1 VRQRTVTAVTHYDAA
16 NRKADTWDMSY
27 NPNDREQKRYVD
39 SPVVADIFMSLMG
52 VALGFATW
60 ASLTQASPQY
70 LAAGIMGFF
79 ALLCV
84 FGVLSQKR
92 RTFTFDQTTQTMSWT
107 SRGLRE
113 NTSGTVAFKDIS
125 TFLDSMQDKQTV
137 LYRIMIQMP
146 QQTLPLSNAYNWPL
160 KQAEAKMLE
169 IRTLLGQPTDTPID
183 DSAAQQQRN
192 LISIATT
199 AGQQTD
205 DGKPHV
211 FVKIFRQ

>member
-1 VRQRTVTAVTHYDAA
+1 MD
-16 NRKADTWDMSY
+16 Y
-27 NPNDREQKRYVD
+27 NPNDKAQQRYVD
-39 SPVVADIFMSLMG
+39 SPVVADVFMSLMG
-52 VALGFATW
+52 VALSIATW
-60 ASLTQASPQY
+60 SAITQATPQY

-79 ALLCV
+79 ALLCF
-84 FGVLSQKR
+84 FGVLTQKR
-92 RTFTFDQTTQTMSWT
+92 RTFTFDKTTQTMTWT

-113 NTSGTVAFKDIS
+113 NQSGTVPFKDIS

-160 KQAEAKMLE
+160 KQAEARLLE
-169 IRTLLGQPTDTPID
+169 IRTLLGQPTDTHVD

-192 LISIATT
+192 LISTTTT
-199 AGQQTD
+199 AAQQTD